1 MKILFLA
8 HRVPVPPNKGEKI
21 RAFYMLRHLAR
32 EHVVDLLAVLD
43 DPRDREHLDLLA
55 DVCRRCKL
63 VEQSPMSRWW
73 AVPRAI
79 VTGTAITLA
88 SFHSPALAEIARRWQ
103 RDNDYDAVLA
113 FSSTMAQYVD
123 TSGRFQ
129 RVMDFV
135 DVDSAKWEQYERQAM
150 WPLSWLYG
158 REGRL
163 VAAWEAKVARWFDV
177 STFVSEPEAALFRSR
192 VPDAKDVRV
201 IANGVAERFLVEG
214 WEPRRRAPGVAANLA
229 FLGTMDYRPNIDG
242 VMWFG
247 REILPKVLR
256 AAPGTTFSIIGGRP
270 AAAIRRLGRRPG
282 VRVTGFVDD
291 VVAELAAADL
301 FVAPLRIARG
311 VQNKVLEAL
320 ALGLPVVATPQA
332 LEGIDAQ
339 AGEHL
344 LVADNAEDFAAAVIE
359 LLRRPEEA
367 RAMGQAARRHMGRYY
382 RWDEA
387 LAPLSEVFRPR
398 VPVEIA

>member
-1 MKILFLA
+1 
-8 HRVPVPPNKGEKI
+8 VPPNKGEKI
-21 RAFYMLRHLAR
+21 RAFHMLRHLGR
-32 EHVVDLLAVLD
+32 DHEVDLLALVD
-43 DPRDREHLDLLA
+43 DPRDRTHLDLLA
-55 DVCRRCKL
+55 EVCRRCEV
-63 VEQSPMSRWW
+63 VEHGPSRRWW

-79 VTGTAITLA
+79 ATGTAITLA
-88 SFHSPALAEIARRWQ
+88 SFRSPRLAEIARRWQ

-123 TSGRFQ
+123 ATGRFQ

-135 DVDSAKWEQYERQAM
+135 DVDSAKWEQYGRQTM

-163 VAAWEAKVARWFDV
+163 VAAWEAEVARRFDV

-201 IANGVAERFLVEG
+201 VANGVAERFLAAG
-214 WEPRRRAPGVAANLA
+214 WEPRGAVTGVAANLA

-242 VMWFG
+242 AVWFG
-247 REILPKVLR
+247 KRILPKVQQ
-256 AAPGTTFSIIGGRP
+256 AAPGTTFTVIGGHP
-270 AAAIRRLGRRPG
+270 ASAVRRLGQRPG

-291 VVAELAAADL
+291 VVAELTRADL

-320 ALGLPVVATPQA
+320 AFGLPVVATPQA
-332 LEGIDAQ
+332 LEGIDARPDK
-339 AGEHL
+339 HL
-344 LVADNAEDFAAAVIE
+344 LVADDPDGFATAVIE
-359 LLRRPEEA
+359 LLRRPEQA
-367 RAMGQAARRHMGRYY
+367 RAMGEAARRHMASRY
-382 RWDEA
+382 RWDQA
-387 LAPLSEVFRPR
+387 LGPLTELFRAR
-398 VPVEIA
+398 EPVEIA